1 MMKPGDHVE
10 LTYLRNG
17 EEKTASVTLSSQQ
30 AEKVASADTA
40 APEALGL
47 QLAPAAEVAGASKT
61 GVAIVGVDPGGAAA
75 EKGLTTGDVILDVA
89 GKPVTTPQE
98 VRSSI
103 ASAKEAGKK
112 AILMRIQTA
121 SGDRFVAFPFP
132 KA

>member
-1 MMKPGDHVE
+1 MKPGDRIE

-17 EEKTASVTLSSQQ
+17 EEKTASVTLASQQ
-30 AEKVASADTA
+30 AEKVASANTA
-40 APEALGL
+40 TPEALGL
-47 QLAPAAEVAGASKT
+47 QLAPAAEVAGASKN
-61 GVAIVGVDPGGAAA
+61 GVTIVGVDPGGAAA

-121 SGDRFVAFPFP
+121 SGDRFVAFSFP